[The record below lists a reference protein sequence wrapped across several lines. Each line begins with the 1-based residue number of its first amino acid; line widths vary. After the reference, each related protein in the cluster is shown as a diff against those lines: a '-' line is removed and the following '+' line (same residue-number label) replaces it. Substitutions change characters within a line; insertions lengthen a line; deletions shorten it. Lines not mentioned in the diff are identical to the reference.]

1 MSNGV
6 GNEIRGRAR
15 HVRDQRFG
23 ALIDQARDG
32 GDAGEIAVHSLWIE
46 YGHVFG
52 SESYE

>member
-6 GNEIRGRAR
+6 RNEKRGRAK
-15 HVRDQRFG
+15 HVRDQRFR
-23 ALIDQARDG
+23 ALVDQACDG
-32 GDAGEIAVHSLWIE
+32 GDAGETAVHSLWVE